1 MTCRIAPKNPLAM
14 EKFDTIPQMGRFT
27 LRDEGQTIA
36 VGRIQK
42 YKPFVKGIVGAS
54 SSNSSAAKNANSS
67 GPVIVNNNTTEEL
80 VYDMETGE
88 MRPKAKQLAGIAEG
102 DENEDDNW
110 TARDFKSKK

>member
-1 MTCRIAPKNPLAM
+1 MICRVAPKNPLAM
-14 EKFDTIPQMGRFT
+14 EKFDTISQMGRFT

-54 SSNSSAAKNANSS
+54 TATSSNAAKASS
-67 GPVIVNNNTTEEL
+67 GGAVTINNAPEEL
-80 VYDMETGE
+80 VFDMETGE

-102 DENEDDNW
+102 DENEDDN
-110 TARDFKSKK
+110 